1 MVAYEYEMLER
12 FLENSVYLDI
22 PLKYV
27 LLEKVQ
33 CVVMFSLKIML
44 KNVQRMNVSP
54 SYINSVVLNGTGE
67 RAMMLASKV
76 ACDFYSN
83 DTIEYISNSPSLASD
98 TNVCSSSEHTF
109 CDELKSFFDKK
120 DTSSLSW
127 KSLLKR
133 TQGQLLSQLLMQKLH
148 VKATSV
154 DYGGLWQTELNIQIY
169 QSPPAVIQKP
179 QLRGSSVYMIG

>member
-1 MVAYEYEMLER
+1 
-12 FLENSVYLDI
+12 
-22 PLKYV
+22 
-27 LLEKVQ
+27 
-33 CVVMFSLKIML
+33 ML
-44 KNVQRMNVSP
+44 KNVQRMDVSP

-120 DTSSLSW
+120 GHLFS
-127 KSLLKR
+127 
-133 TQGQLLSQLLMQKLH
+133 KLEEPFE
-148 VKATSV
+148 KNTRATPFTIIDAKTACES
-154 DYGGLWQTELNIQIY
+154 YISGLWRAVADRVKYTDLSECSCCYTEAPAEGIFSIY
-169 QSPPAVIQKP
+169 DRIISGREKLSIDNAVALTRVSIHGPPPATKDSEAI
-179 QLRGSSVYMIG
+179 